1 MLDSSLPV
9 IAVTSIPNLD
19 KRPTAIDP
27 TPPVAP
33 DTATGNSGASI
44 FDKTASTLAAAVIP
58 AVPNEIA
65 SSIDKLLGNG
75 TTQPDGT

>member
-1 MLDSSLPV
+1 MPV
-9 IAVTSIPNLD
+9 IAVTSIFNLD

-33 DTATGNSGASI
+33 DTTTGNSIASVFEI
-44 FDKTASTLAAAVIP
+44 TASTLAAAVIP

-65 SSIDKLLGNG
+65 LPLINYPA
-75 TTQPDGT
+75 TEQPSLMEHE